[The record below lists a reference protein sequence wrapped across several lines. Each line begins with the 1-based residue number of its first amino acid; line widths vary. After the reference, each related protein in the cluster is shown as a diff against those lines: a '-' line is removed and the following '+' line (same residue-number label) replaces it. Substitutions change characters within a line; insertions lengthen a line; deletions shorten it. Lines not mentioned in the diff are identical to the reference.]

1 MTTNTIKI
9 GVDAPITAPGVT
21 HTGTSWQASAD
32 MHMDTSN
39 LIVNIE
45 NSDTHLLDY
54 TFTYDMSNH
63 DIVYV
68 RSKYHFSDGSES
80 VWSKIVPIHVDQK
93 GLKISSTLVVTP
105 QVTVNY
111 DYTNNNLGE
120 LVIRSS
126 DMRLYGGAGSH
137 SMTSYR
143 ILDTGGNEVF
153 VRNNDTSNLTEL
165 RLPLT
170 VLEFGKAYSVE
181 VRHHTTTN
189 AHSNYGR
196 AMLITPTKGSRL
208 FNITT
213 RSKLVPNAWMYFNVD
228 ISATNYTSVDI
239 RIIDSLNN
247 EVVSAPSQTVNVPK
261 IFTGDLVVGKTYTVQ
276 ARITLIDSTVTEYVD
291 VVTTT
296 AVDNS
301 VIEYD
306 PSVSYLDRFSF
317 VETLNLNG
325 VVTQTSYETSS
336 GDILLMSAGSRTVNL
351 YRVSSNKLY
360 YRREAFDIDSTE
372 IGSPFINFIPTLSGD
387 LVVDYSGS
395 SGDVTHRHPRF
406 NTYEYN
412 PVTSTY
418 TLRHSIRRTDELFS
432 TAVSTSAVS
441 YKDGCIYYIPA
452 IMIDSNGDR
461 APLALRR
468 YDYIN
473 NAMLSDIALPFTA
486 YGNVSLT
493 MLPSNELLILGGTT
507 GPTNTDDGPV
517 IVRSNN
523 DVYKF
528 NPPTGDFY
536 RVRSLP
542 DSISIN
548 KYNLQLLPRRDGNIV
563 IFNASFSGTTAG
575 DQDTYE
581 YRVSDNDIYHT
592 SNDISDDLPYLSN
605 IVMCDGGILRISARL
620 QDPQKSY
627 VYISN
632 TMDASDIVTNDTIN
646 VITDL
651 PDSENGTT
659 SIIDPGMF
667 SSITIEGGGSSDSGT
682 GDGDQDTDGSGVS
695 DDGAQGD
702 QDTDGSGVSDDGAQ
716 DGSND
721 NSGGLVV
728 PTNKTISI
736 TDPGKYDSITIGGS
750 DSSDTGTL
758 IWDKDGEDG
767 RDIVFQWN
775 DLIVTKEDYVGSST
789 APDRKW
795 NSITLLQDATLRL

>member
-9 GVDAPITAPGVT
+9 GVDTPVTAPGVT
-21 HTGTSWQASAD
+21 HTGTSWQASTD

-111 DYTNNNLGE
+111 DYTNNSLGE

-165 RLPLT
+165 RLPLII
-170 VLEFGKAYSVE
+170 LESGKAYSVE

-189 AHSNYGR
+189 AHSNFGK
-196 AMLITPTKGSRL
+196 AMLITPTKGSAL

-213 RSKLVPNAWMYFNVD
+213 HSKLVPNAWMYFDLD
-228 ISATNYTSVDI
+228 ILATNYTSVDI

-247 EVVSAPSQTVNVPK
+247 EVVSAPSQTANVPR

-276 ARITLIDSTVTEYVD
+276 ARITLGDSTVTEYVD

-296 AVDNS
+296 IVDNS
-301 VIEYD
+301 IIEYD
-306 PSVSYLDRFSF
+306 PSVSYLNRFSF

-325 VVTQTSYETSS
+325 IVTQTSYETSS
-336 GDILLMSAGSRTVNL
+336 GDILLMSAGTRTVNL
-351 YRVSSNKLY
+351 YRVSNNKLY
-360 YRREAFDIDSTE
+360 YRRGAFHLHSTG
-372 IGSPFINFIPTLSGD
+372 IASPHVNFIPTLSGD

-395 SGDVTHRHPRF
+395 SGDVTHKHPRF

-412 PVTSTY
+412 SVTSTY
-418 TLRHSIRRTDELFS
+418 TLKHSMRRTDELFS
-432 TAVSTSAVS
+432 SAVSTSAVS

-452 IMIDSNGDR
+452 AMIDSNGER
-461 APLALRR
+461 VPLALRR
-468 YDYIN
+468 YDHMN
-473 NAMLSDIALPFTA
+473 NVMLPDIALPFTA

-493 MLPSNELLILGGTT
+493 ILPTNELLILGGTT
-507 GPTNTDDGPV
+507 DTTNNNGRPV
-517 IVRSNN
+517 TVRTNN

-528 NPPTGDFY
+528 NPSTGDFY

-542 DSISIN
+542 SSISAN

-563 IFNASFSGTTAG
+563 IFNASFTGTDRG

-581 YRVSDNDIYHT
+581 YRVSDNGIYRA

-605 IVMCDGGILRISARL
+605 IVMRDGGILRISARAR
-620 QDPQKSY
+620 DPQKSY

-632 TMDASDIVTNDTIN
+632 TMGASDIVTNDTIN
-646 VITDL
+646 TITDL
-651 PDSENGTT
+651 VVPMYKTV
-659 SIIDPGMF
+659 SITDPGMYN
-667 SSITIEGGGSSDSGT
+667 SITIEGTNSS
-682 GDGDQDTDGSGVS
+682 
-695 DDGAQGD
+695 
-702 QDTDGSGVSDDGAQ
+702 
-716 DGSND
+716 N
-721 NSGGLVV
+721 
-728 PTNKTISI
+728 
-736 TDPGKYDSITIGGS
+736 
-750 DSSDTGTL
+750 TGTL
-758 IWDKDGEDG
+758 IWNMDGKDM
-767 RDIVFQWN
+767 VFRWN
-775 DLIVTKEDYVGSST
+775 DLIVTRDDYIGSPT
-789 APDRKW
+789 APNRNW
-795 NSITLLQDATLRL
+795 NSITILQGATLRL